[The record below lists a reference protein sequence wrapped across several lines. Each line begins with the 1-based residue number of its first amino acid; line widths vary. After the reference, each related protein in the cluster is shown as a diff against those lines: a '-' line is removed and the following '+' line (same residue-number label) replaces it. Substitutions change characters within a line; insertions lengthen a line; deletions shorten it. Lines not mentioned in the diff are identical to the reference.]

1 MATPAP
7 FLRGSFETFSLAEVF
22 SVLALS
28 RQYFDLRFSDDDGE
42 VGAIAVK
49 AGQVVGAEDFRA
61 QSAGADALDTLIDDP
76 GTVFAVAILPRDAPE
91 RSAETPIAAL
101 AELVPEATD
110 ADRDAEPAPPA
121 EPDGE
126 MSARAATDADPA
138 GYADAPAPEP
148 VEAPVAELAEPAP
161 PAEAE
166 ADGSARAATDAHPAA
181 NGAAAVAE
189 LVEPVPQTAGA
200 DRDADPAP
208 PAEARGN
215 GSAHAAMDADPAG
228 YPEAPA
234 PEPAEAPG
242 AAAGSEPPPAAGA
255 PDSGLSDAD
264 EVILHGNVS
273 DASFAE
279 ILEVLQLSDQPA
291 TVAFLA
297 GGARLGTLTLK
308 SGRVLDATAGSLR
321 GLEAFERLYA
331 NHGETFEVRRA
342 APGIPTE
349 GLGAVSRLLADMQQA
364 PDNASS
370 TTMAGPEDRRSLFM
384 RGRLSDFPLELLVG
398 SLHLSRQWIQLEF
411 RREGALLHRLHLKAG
426 KIVGAESAAADG
438 AAGALAAIRR
448 DPGDEFFVY
457 RCKAPLDGPAVAS
470 LADLFPPAD
479 RSGDP
484 LPEAAAP
491 AAPAAPAP
499 PNGEPVRVAAVSA
512 ADSSAEILAA
522 MEDIRER
529 ASAEIQAALAASGRN
544 PRDRVLLW
552 WVLGLQ
558 AASLAVA
565 TGALVLS
572 LA

>member
-22 SVLALS
+22 GVLALS
-28 RQYFDLRFSDDDGE
+28 RQYYDLRFSDDDGE
-42 VGAIAVK
+42 VGTIAIK
-49 AGQVVGAEDFRA
+49 AGQVVGAEDFRDR
-61 QSAGADALDTLIDDP
+61 SVGADALDALIDDP

-91 RSAETPIAAL
+91 RSAETPIGAL

-121 EPDGE
+121 EADGGI
-126 MSARAATDADPA
+126 SAGAATDADPD
-138 GYADAPAPEP
+138 GYAEALAPEPADAPIVELAEP
-148 VEAPVAELAEPAP
+148 VPETAAADRAAEPAP

-181 NGAAAVAE
+181 NGAA
-189 LVEPVPQTAGA
+189 Q
-200 DRDADPAP
+200 AP
-208 PAEARGN
+208 GPAEAPIGRL
-215 GSAHAAMDADPAG
+215 AQPVREIADADRDADPAG

-255 PDSGLSDAD
+255 PDSGLSGAD

-291 TVAFLA
+291 TVVFIA

-308 SGRVLDATAGSLR
+308 SGQVLDATAGSLR

-331 NHGETFEVRRA
+331 DHGETFEVRRA

-411 RREGALLHRLHLKAG
+411 RREDALLHRVHLKAG

-438 AAGALAAIRR
+438 AAGALAAIRG

-479 RSGDP
+479 RPGDP
-484 LPEAAAP
+484 LPE
-491 AAPAAPAP
+491 PAAPAP
-499 PNGEPVRVAAVSA
+499 PAPPDGEPVRVAAVSA

-522 MEDIRER
+522 MEDIRAR
-529 ASAEIQAALAASGRN
+529 ASAEIQAALAASGRG

>member
-22 SVLALS
+22 GVLALS
-28 RQYFDLRFSDDDGE
+28 RQYFDLRFSDDEGE
-42 VGAIAVK
+42 VGAIAIK

-61 QSAGADALDTLIDDP
+61 RSAGADALDTLIDDP
-76 GTVFAVAILPRDAPE
+76 GTVFAVALLPRDAPE
-91 RSAETPIAAL
+91 RSAETPIGAL

-110 ADRDAEPAPPA
+110 ADRDAEPAPPP

-138 GYADAPAPEP
+138 GYAEAPAPEP
-148 VEAPVAELAEPAP
+148 VEAPIAELAEPAP
-161 PAEAE
+161 
-166 ADGSARAATDAHPAA
+166 
-181 NGAAAVAE
+181 
-189 LVEPVPQTAGA
+189 QTADA
-200 DRDADPAP
+200 DRDPEPAP

-228 YPEAPA
+228 YPEAPV

-255 PDSGLSDAD
+255 PDSGLSDTD

-291 TVAFLA
+291 TVAFIA

-308 SGRVLDATAGSLR
+308 SGRVLDATAGSLQ
-321 GLEAFERLYA
+321 GLEAFERLHA

-349 GLGAVSRLLADMQQA
+349 GLGAVSRLLADMQPA
-364 PDNASS
+364 PDKASS
-370 TTMAGPEDRRSLFM
+370 TTMAGREDRRSLFM

-411 RREGALLHRLHLKAG
+411 RREDALLHRVHLKAG

-438 AAGALAAIRR
+438 AAGALAAIRG

-479 RSGDP
+479 RPGDP

-491 AAPAAPAP
+491 AAPAPPAP
-499 PNGEPVRVAAVSA
+499 PDGEPVRVAAVSA

-529 ASAEIQAALAASGRN
+529 ASAEILAALAASGRN
-544 PRDRVLLW
+544 PRDRALLW

-558 AASLAVA
+558 VASLAVA

>member
-22 SVLALS
+22 GVLALS

-61 QSAGADALDTLIDDP
+61 RSAGADALDTLIDDP

-91 RSAETPIAAL
+91 RSAETPIGAL

-110 ADRDAEPAPPA
+110 ADRAAEPAPPA
-121 EPDGE
+121 EPDGG

-138 GYADAPAPEP
+138 GYADAPAPGP
-148 VEAPVAELAEPAP
+148 AEAPVAELAEPAP
-161 PAEAE
+161 ETAAADRAAEPAPPTE
-166 ADGSARAATDAHPAA
+166 ADGSARAAPDAH
-181 NGAAAVAE
+181 
-189 LVEPVPQTAGA
+189 
-200 DRDADPAP
+200 
-208 PAEARGN
+208 
-215 GSAHAAMDADPAG
+215 PAG

-255 PDSGLSDAD
+255 PDSGLSDAG

-273 DASFAE
+273 DASFEE

-291 TVAFLA
+291 TVVFIA

-331 NHGETFEVRRA
+331 DHGETFEVRRA

-349 GLGAVSRLLADMQQA
+349 GLGAVSRLLADMRQA

-370 TTMAGPEDRRSLFM
+370 TTMAGREDRRSLFM

-411 RREGALLHRLHLKAG
+411 RREDALLHRVHLKAG
-426 KIVGAESAAADG
+426 KIVGAESVAADG
-438 AAGALAAIRR
+438 AADALAAIRG

-479 RSGDP
+479 RPGDP

-491 AAPAAPAP
+491 AAPAP
-499 PNGEPVRVAAVSA
+499 PTPPDGEPVRVAAVSA

-522 MEDIRER
+522 MEDIRAR
-529 ASAEIQAALAASGRN
+529 ASAEIQAALAASGRG